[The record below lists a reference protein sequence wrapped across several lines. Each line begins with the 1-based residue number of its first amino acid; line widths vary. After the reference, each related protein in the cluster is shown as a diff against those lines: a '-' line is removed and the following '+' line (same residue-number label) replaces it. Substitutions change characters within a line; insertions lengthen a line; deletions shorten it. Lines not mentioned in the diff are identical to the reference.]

1 MYTYLLMLASLL
13 SVLSYNINYIS
24 YKKLR
29 PVLFNIYNKKKI
41 YNTTLE
47 HIIPQ
52 SIYKKNDKK
61 LSCDLHNLIMY
72 PSKVNIHR
80 SNYKYISDLKIFDD
94 SVILDENGNEN
105 KYYKPLSK
113 NFCIKNS
120 KRKIF
125 LPSDKFKGDISR
137 AAMYFLYTYPNY
149 KDIILKDVIDP
160 YTILTWH
167 HQFPVSDFEI
177 YKSEE
182 IEKLQGNK
190 NIFIDKP
197 EILVPKMEDILQKD
211 LSIFNDYKYNKN

>member
-1 MYTYLLMLASLL
+1 MYTSLLMIASLL

-24 YKKLR
+24 YKRLR
-29 PVLFNIYNKKKI
+29 PVLFNIYNKKNI

-52 SIYKKNDKK
+52 SIYKNTNKK

-72 PSKVNIHR
+72 PYKINIHR
-80 SNYKYISDLKIFDD
+80 SNYKYISDIKIFDD
-94 SVILDENGNEN
+94 SVILDENGNED
-105 KYYKPLSK
+105 KYYGPLSK
-113 NFCIKNS
+113 DFCIKNS

-149 KDIILKDVIDP
+149 KDKILKDVIDP

-182 IEKLQGNK
+182 IEKVQGNK

-197 EILVPKMEDILQKD
+197 ELLVPKMEVILEKD
-211 LSIFNDYKYNKN
+211 LSIFNDYRY

>member
-1 MYTYLLMLASLL
+1 MAGLVLN
-13 SVLSYNINYIS
+13 VLSYKNINYIS

-29 PVLFNIYNKKKI
+29 PVLFNIYKKKNI

-52 SIYKKNDKK
+52 SIYKKTDKK
-61 LSCDLHNLIMY
+61 LTCDLHNLILY

-80 SNYKYISDLKIFDD
+80 SNYKYISDFKIYED
-94 SVILDENGNEN
+94 SVILDENGNKD
-105 KYYKPLSK
+105 KYYRPLSK
-113 NFCIKNS
+113 GFCIKNS
-120 KRKIF
+120 KKRFF
-125 LPSDKFKGDISR
+125 LPSDEFKGDISR
-137 AAMYFLYTYPNY
+137 AAMYFLFTYPEFRD
-149 KDIILKDVIDP
+149 KILKDIIDP

-190 NIFIDKP
+190 NIFIDNP
-197 EILVPKMEDILQKD
+197 ELLVPKMEVILQRN
-211 LSIFNDYKYNKN
+211 LSIFNDYKYKK